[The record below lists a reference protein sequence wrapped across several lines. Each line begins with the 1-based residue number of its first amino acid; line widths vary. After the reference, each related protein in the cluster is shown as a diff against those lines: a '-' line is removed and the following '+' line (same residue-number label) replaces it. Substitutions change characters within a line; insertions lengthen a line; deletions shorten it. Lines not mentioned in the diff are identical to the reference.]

1 MAGTRVPTRYPYEI
15 TEKEK
20 FFRWVQVVLCAYV
33 ALLICTGLVWLF
45 TDSYF
50 WSVFIGVPLWCEVV
64 GQSVRRRILM
74 ISVGDNTAAVTISQ
88 LIQATPSDPYK
99 NQKVYRQGLSPKYF
113 WERISDDLFID
124 LRIVPESF
132 EEEVVCGEDHI
143 VVKVKGILPYRPI
156 VGLLPRYL
164 AVSATTIRLHLV
176 NLVTGLISAIASK
189 HDSQWMRE
197 NIPYIQKALIGL
209 YTGDVSG
216 LPLDKDGRPLPLP
229 PGLETIDAE
238 ERLVLETMG
247 LPLTYQT
254 MYGIDALPPA
264 IGDSDFLN
272 SWRKILEQEALM
284 AKISADVTKL
294 TKTADGKGLLSPEM
308 ASATVLT
315 SYGLM
320 KRNAFLLE
328 GSAEQALTAL
338 IAAWAGLNKS
348 E

>member
-1 MAGTRVPTRYPYEI
+1 MATGTTPIRYPYEI
-15 TEKEK
+15 TERDK
-20 FFRWVQVVLCAYV
+20 FFRWVHVVLFAYMT
-33 ALLICTGLVWLF
+33 LLICVGLMWFF

-50 WSVFIGVPLWCEVV
+50 WAVFTGVPLWCEAI
-64 GQSVRRRILM
+64 GQAVRRRVLM
-74 ISVGDNTAAVTISQ
+74 LSVGDNTAAVTISQ
-88 LIQATPSDPYK
+88 LVQANPADPYR
-99 NQKVYRQGLSPKYF
+99 NQKVYRQGLAPKYF

-132 EEEVVCGEDHI
+132 DEEMVCGEDHI
-143 VVKVKGILPYRPI
+143 VVQVKGILPYRPI

-164 AVSATTIRLHLV
+164 AVSASTIRLHLV
-176 NLVTGLISAIASK
+176 NLVTGLISAIAAQHS
-189 HDSQWMRE
+189 SQWMRT
-197 NIPYIQKALIGL
+197 NIPYIQKALIAL
-209 YTGDVSG
+209 YTGNATALVG
-216 LPLDKDGRPLPLP
+216 LELP
-229 PGLETIDAE
+229 PGLETVDAE
-238 ERLVLETMG
+238 ERLLLQTMG

-254 MYGIDALPPA
+254 MYGIDPLPPA
-264 IGDSDFLN
+264 IGDSDFLA

-284 AKISADVTKL
+284 TKISADVTKL
-294 TKTADGKGLLSPEM
+294 TKPIGLLEPEM

-338 IAAWAGLNKS
+338 IAAWAGLNKT

>member
-1 MAGTRVPTRYPYEI
+1 MKLNLIKRIAKKEFLGYINSALAYTVIVPFLLLSIFIYTRTALVGGEASLRPYFELLPWFLLLLAPALSMKLLTDEHRSETLELLFAHPISELEI
-15 TEKEK
+15 VLGK
-20 FFRWVQVVLCAYV
+20 FFGALSFYV
-33 ALLICTGLVWLF
+33 IILLT
-45 TDSYF
+45 
-50 WSVFIGVPLWCEVV
+50 
-64 GQSVRRRILM
+64 
-74 ISVGDNTAAVTISQ
+74 
-88 LIQATPSDPYK
+88 
-99 NQKVYRQGLSPKYF
+99 
-113 WERISDDLFID
+113 
-124 LRIVPESF
+124 
-132 EEEVVCGEDHI
+132 
-143 VVKVKGILPYRPI
+143 
-156 VGLLPRYL
+156 
-164 AVSATTIRLHLV
+164 
-176 NLVTGLISAIASK
+176 
-189 HDSQWMRE
+189 
-197 NIPYIQKALIGL
+197 
-209 YTGDVSG
+209 
-216 LPLDKDGRPLPLP
+216 
-229 PGLETIDAE
+229 
-238 ERLVLETMG
+238 TMG